1 MENVRATDFSK
12 LSAAQV
18 QSLIITRTS
27 LDINPPS
34 LQQSIKNV
42 HEYKERSRQYRSTVF
57 TNKDWVKKN
66 LGRLNLGRLIAS
78 SKTCRPCSHFHIG
91 HHPQALDQGEDRD
104 INRPRR
110 VWR

>member
-34 LQQSIKNV
+34 QQSIKNV

-66 LGRLNLGRLIAS
+66 LGRLIAS
-78 SKTCRPCSHFHIG
+78 
-91 HHPQALDQGEDRD
+91 
-104 INRPRR
+104 
-110 VWR
+110 